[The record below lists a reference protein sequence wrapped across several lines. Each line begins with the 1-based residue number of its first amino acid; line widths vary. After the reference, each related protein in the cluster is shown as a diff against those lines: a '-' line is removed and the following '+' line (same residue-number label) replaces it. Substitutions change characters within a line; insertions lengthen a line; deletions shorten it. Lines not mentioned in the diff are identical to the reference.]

1 VTGAFEVTD
10 GRNPTVAAA
19 VADLLAEAGARRCY
33 TVPGESFLSLI
44 DEVDRHPRLQLVSV
58 RHESGAA
65 FMADADA
72 RLTGVPAVAMASRGP
87 GSSNLAIGVHT
98 AHQDSTPMVVLLG
111 QVDSQLRGR
120 EAFQEVD
127 LTAFYSPITKWAVT
141 AERAE
146 DVPGLVAQGW
156 QIATSGRPGP
166 VAIAIPSDF
175 VDAQVDLQHG
185 HLHATSL
192 HEGGHAATTSELD
205 GLVERLLAARRPVAI
220 AGEGARPARDLLVAA
235 AERFGI
241 GVCTSFRRQDAFPV
255 DHPNFLGHLAL
266 ATPDATVDAV
276 AGADLLLVIGT
287 RLDEVTTQRYRLP
300 APGCEVVP
308 IGRYGHGGIDADPAD
323 VLGELCRSGAAR
335 PLDWSQVHAAVDA
348 WSAAPA
354 VTADGG
360 VHPAAVI
367 AALHRHLPPDGIV
380 TNDAGNFAAFLHRY
394 WRFPPTTRQLAPVNG
409 AMGYAV
415 PAAVAAAVAA
425 PERTAVA
432 VVGDGGVLMTG
443 QEIETAVRL
452 GAPVVVLVL
461 QNGMYGTIAMHQ
473 ARDLGRTSGVDIGLV
488 DLVRWAEGL
497 GAAAYGVTDAGELDE
512 AVRRAVTGRR
522 PAVVA
527 VRTDPDVITP
537 TATLTG
543 LLERVPV

>member
-1 VTGAFEVTD
+1 MT
-10 GRNPTVAAA
+10 TVAAA
-19 VADLLAEAGARRCY
+19 VVELLAEAGARRCY

-44 DEVDRHPRLQLVSV
+44 DEVDRHPGLQLVSV

-72 RLTGVPAVAMASRGP
+72 RLTGVPAIAMASRGP

-98 AHQDSTPMVVLLG
+98 AHQDSTPMIVLLG

-127 LTAFYSPITKWAVT
+127 LTAFYTPITKWAVT

-146 DVPGLVAQGW
+146 DVPELVARGW
-156 QIATSGRPGP
+156 RIATSGRPGP

-175 VDAQVDLQHG
+175 VDAEFSGAVPPPVAEP
-185 HLHATSL
+185 ATL
-192 HEGGHAATTSELD
+192 DTAAVEELA
-205 GLVERLLAARRPVAI
+205 GRLLAARRPVAI
-220 AGEGARPARDLLVAA
+220 AGECARPARDRLVAA
-235 AERFGI
+235 AEHFGI
-241 GVCTSFRRQDAFPV
+241 GVCTSFRRQDAFPA

-276 AGADLLLVIGT
+276 TGADLLLVIGT

-300 APGCEVVP
+300 APGTEVVP

-323 VLGELCRSGAAR
+323 VLAALARRGGPAR
-335 PLDWSQVHAAVDA
+335 PVDWTQVHGAVDA
-348 WSAAPA
+348 WSTPPA
-354 VTADGG
+354 GDADGG

-394 WRFPPTTRQLAPVNG
+394 WRFPPTTTQLAPVNG

-415 PAAVAAAVAA
+415 PSAVAAAVAA

-497 GAAAYGVTDAGELDE
+497 GAAAYGVTDARELDE

-527 VRTDPDVITP
+527 VRTDPDIITP

>member
-1 VTGAFEVTD
+1 M
-10 GRNPTVAAA
+10 
-19 VADLLAEAGARRCY
+19 
-33 TVPGESFLSLI
+33 PGESFLSLI
-44 DEVDRHPRLQLVSV
+44 DEVDRHPGLQLVSV

-98 AHQDSTPMVVLLG
+98 ARQDSTPMVVLLG

-127 LTAFYSPITKWAVT
+127 LTAFYGPITKWAVT

-146 DVPGLVAQGW
+146 DVPELVARGW

-175 VDAQVDLQHG
+175 VDAEAAELQRG
-185 HLHATSL
+185 GRRAGAAGEQSHL
-192 HEGGHAATTSELD
+192 AATASDLAA
-205 GLVERLLAARRPVAI
+205 RLLAARRPVAI
-220 AGEGARPARDLLVAA
+220 AGEGARPARDHLVAA

-276 AGADLLLVIGT
+276 TGADLLVVIGT
-287 RLDEVTTQRYRLP
+287 RLDEITTQRYRLP
-300 APGCEVVP
+300 APGTEVVP

-323 VLGELCRSGAAR
+323 LLAALAR
-335 PLDWSQVHAAVDA
+335 HDGPARALDWAPVHAAVDA
-348 WSAAPA
+348 WSTPPA
-354 VTADGG
+354 VATDGG

-367 AALHRHLPPDGIV
+367 SALHRQLPPDGIV

-394 WRFPPTTRQLAPVNG
+394 WRFPATTTQLAPVNG

-415 PAAVAAAVAA
+415 PAAVAAATAA

-473 ARDLGRTSGVDIGLV
+473 ARDLGRTSGVDIGAV

-497 GAAAYGVTDAGELDE
+497 GAAAYGVTEAGELDE
-512 AVRRAVTGRR
+512 ALGRAVTGRR

-527 VRTDPDVITP
+527 VRTDPDVISP
-537 TATLTG
+537 TATLAG

>member
-1 VTGAFEVTD
+1 MT
-10 GRNPTVAAA
+10 TVAAA
-19 VADLLAEAGARRCY
+19 VVDLLAGAGARRCY

-44 DEVDRHPRLQLVSV
+44 DEVDRHPHLQLVSV

-127 LTAFYSPITKWAVT
+127 LAAFYGPITKWAVE

-146 DVPGLVAQGW
+146 DVPDLVARGW
-156 QIATSGRPGP
+156 RIATSGRPGP
-166 VAIAIPSDF
+166 VAIALPSDL
-175 VDAQVDLQHG
+175 VDVELPGGAVRAAPAPAAGAPLDPAAVEDLAG
-185 HLHATSL
+185 
-192 HEGGHAATTSELD
+192 
-205 GLVERLLAARRPVAI
+205 RLLAAARPVAI
-220 AGEGARPARDLLVAA
+220 AGEGARPARDLLVAT

-255 DHPNFLGHLAL
+255 EHPNFLGHLAL
-266 ATPDATVDAV
+266 ATPESTIDAV
-276 AGADLLLVIGT
+276 AGADLLLVLGT

-308 IGRYGHGGIDADPAD
+308 VGRYGLGGIDADPAE
-323 VLGELCRSGAAR
+323 VLAALARWPGPAR
-335 PLDWSQVHAAVDA
+335 PVDWTPVHAAVDA
-348 WSAAPA
+348 WSAHPAPDEPA
-354 VTADGG
+354 GG

-367 AALHRHLPPDGIV
+367 AALHRALPADGIV

-394 WRFPPTTRQLAPVNG
+394 WRFPPTTTQLAPVNG

-452 GAPVVVLVL
+452 EAPVVVLVL
-461 QNGMYGTIAMHQ
+461 QNGLYGTIAMHQ
-473 ARDLGRTSGVDIGLV
+473 ARDLGRTSGVDIGAV

-497 GAAAYGVTDAGELDE
+497 GAAAYGVTGAAELDD
-512 AVRRAVTGRR
+512 ALGRAVAGRR
-522 PAVVA
+522 PALVA
-527 VRTDPDVITP
+527 VQTDPEIISP
-537 TATLTG
+537 TATLAG
-543 LLERVPV
+543 LLERVPA

>member
-1 VTGAFEVTD
+1 V
-10 GRNPTVAAA
+10 RTVAAA

-33 TVPGESFLSLI
+33 TVPGESFLGLI
-44 DEVDRHPRLQLVSV
+44 DEVDRHPAFQLVSV

-72 RLTGVPAVAMASRGP
+72 RLTGIPAVAMASRGP

-98 AHQDSTPMVVLLG
+98 AHQDSTPMIVLLG
-111 QVDSQLRGR
+111 QVDSRLRGR

-127 LTAFYSPITKWAVT
+127 LTAFYGPITKWAVT
-141 AERAE
+141 AEHAE
-146 DVPGLVAQGW
+146 DVPGLVARGW
-156 QIATSGRPGP
+156 RIATSGRPGP
-166 VAIAIPSDF
+166 VAIAVPSDF
-175 VDAQVDLQHG
+175 VDIELPD
-185 HLHATSL
+185 ATVLSPAVASAPVPAAV
-192 HEGGHAATTSELD
+192 EGLAG
-205 GLVERLLAARRPVAI
+205 RLLDARQPVAI
-220 AGEGARPARDLLVAA
+220 AGEGARPARDRLVAA

-276 AGADLLLVIGT
+276 AGSDLLLVVGT

-300 APGCEVVP
+300 ALGCEVVP
-308 IGRYGHGGIDADPAD
+308 IGRYGPGGIDAEPAE
-323 VLGELCRSGAAR
+323 VLAALAQWPGPAR
-335 PLDWSQVHAAVDA
+335 PVDWAPVHSAVDA
-348 WSAAPA
+348 WSAPP
-354 VTADGG
+354 VVEPGQG

-367 AALHRHLPPDGIV
+367 AALHRNLPADGIV
-380 TNDAGNFAAFLHRY
+380 TNDAGNFTAFLHRY
-394 WRFPPTTRQLAPVNG
+394 WRFPPTTAQLAPVNG

-415 PAAVAAAVAA
+415 PSAVAAALAA
-425 PERTAVA
+425 PDRTAVA

-443 QEIETAVRL
+443 QEIETAVRI

-473 ARDLGRTSGVDIGLV
+473 ARDVGRTSGIDIGAV

-497 GAAAYGVTDAGELDE
+497 GAAAYGVTEAAQLDDALE
-512 AVRRAVTGRR
+512 RAITGRR

-527 VRTDPDVITP
+527 VQTDPEIISP
-537 TATLTG
+537 TATLAG
-543 LLERVPV
+543 LLERVPA

>member
-1 VTGAFEVTD
+1 VT
-10 GRNPTVAAA
+10 TVAAA
-19 VADLLAEAGARRCY
+19 VADLLAEAGGRRCY

-44 DEVDRHPRLQLVSV
+44 DEVDRNPHLQLVSV

-87 GSSNLAIGVHT
+87 GSANLAIGVHT
-98 AHQDSTPMVVLLG
+98 AHQDSTPMIVLLG

-127 LTAFYSPITKWAVT
+127 LTAFYGPITKWAVT

-146 DVPGLVAQGW
+146 DVPELVARGW
-156 QIATSGRPGP
+156 RIATSGRPGP
-166 VAIAIPSDF
+166 VAIAVPSDF
-175 VDAQVDLQHG
+175 VDVELPAGTARL
-185 HLHATSL
+185 APPPA
-192 HEGGHAATTSELD
+192 EAAALDPTVVEELA
-205 GLVERLLAARRPVAI
+205 GRLLAARRPVVI
-220 AGEGARPARDLLVAA
+220 AGEGARPARDRLIAA

-276 AGADLLLVIGT
+276 AAADLLLVVGT
-287 RLDEVTTQRYRLP
+287 RLDEITTQRYRLP
-300 APGCEVVP
+300 EPGCEVVP
-308 IGRYGHGGIDADPAD
+308 IGRYGTGGIDADPAE
-323 VLGELCRSGAAR
+323 VLAALAQWPGPAR
-335 PLDWSQVHAAVDA
+335 PVDWAPVHTAVEA
-348 WSAAPA
+348 WSAHPALDAPA
-354 VTADGG
+354 GG
-360 VHPAAVI
+360 VHPATLI
-367 AALHRHLPPDGIV
+367 AALHRALPSDGIV

-394 WRFPPTTRQLAPVNG
+394 WRFPPTTTQLAPANG

-443 QEIETAVRL
+443 QEIETAIRL

-473 ARDLGRTSGVDIGLV
+473 ARDLGRTSGVDIGAV

-497 GAAAYGVTDAGELDE
+497 GAAAYGVTEAGELDD
-512 AVRRAVTGRR
+512 ALRRAVDGRR

-527 VRTDPDVITP
+527 VQTDPEIISP
-537 TATLTG
+537 TATLAG
-543 LLERVPV
+543 LLERVPA

>member
-1 VTGAFEVTD
+1 LT
-10 GRNPTVAAA
+10 TVAAA
-19 VADLLAEAGARRCY
+19 VADLLAGAGARRCY

-44 DEVDRHPRLQLVSV
+44 DEVDRHPGLQLVSV

-98 AHQDSTPMVVLLG
+98 AHQDSTPMIVLLG

-127 LTAFYSPITKWAVT
+127 LTAFYGPITKWAVT

-146 DVPGLVAQGW
+146 DVPGLVAEGW
-156 QIATSGRPGP
+156 RIATSGRPGP

-175 VDAQVDLQHG
+175 VDVELPGAAVPTPARAAVHPAAVD
-185 HLHATSL
+185 
-192 HEGGHAATTSELD
+192 ELV
-205 GLVERLLAARRPVAI
+205 GRLLAARRPVAI
-220 AGEGARPARDLLVAA
+220 AGEGARPARDRLVAA
-235 AERFGI
+235 AVRFGI

-266 ATPDATVDAV
+266 STPDATVDAV

-287 RLDEVTTQRYRLP
+287 RLDEVTTQGYRLP
-300 APGCEVVP
+300 APGAEIVP
-308 IGRYGHGGIDADPAD
+308 IGRYGLGGIDAHPAD
-323 VLGELCRSGAAR
+323 VLATLARWDGPAR
-335 PLDWSQVHAAVDA
+335 PVDWTRVHAAVDA
-348 WSAAPA
+348 WSTLPA
-354 VTADGG
+354 VDADGG

-367 AALHRHLPPDGIV
+367 TALHRHLPPDGIV

-394 WRFPPTTRQLAPVNG
+394 WRFPPATAQLAPVNG

-473 ARDLGRTSGVDIGLV
+473 ARDLGRTSGVDIGAV

-497 GAAAYGVTDAGELDE
+497 GAAAYGVTEAGELDD
-512 AVRRAVTGRR
+512 ALRRAVTGRR

-527 VRTDPDVITP
+527 VRTDPDIITP
-537 TATLTG
+537 TATLAG

>member
-1 VTGAFEVTD
+1 VHVTD
-10 GRNPTVAAA
+10 AREVADRRGRTVAAA

-44 DEVDRHPRLQLVSV
+44 DEVERHSSLQLVSV

-65 FMADADA
+65 FMADADG

-98 AHQDSTPMVVLLG
+98 AHQDSTPVLVLLG
-111 QVDSQLRGR
+111 QVDSHLRGR

-127 LTAFYSPITKWAVT
+127 LTAFYGPITKWAVT

-146 DVPGLVAQGW
+146 DVPGLVAEGW
-156 QIATSGRPGP
+156 RIATSGRPGP

-175 VDAQVDLQHG
+175 VDAEFSGSVSPRVAEPPTLDTAAVDQLAAR
-185 HLHATSL
+185 LH
-192 HEGGHAATTSELD
+192 
-205 GLVERLLAARRPVAI
+205 AARRPVAI
-220 AGEGARPARDLLVAA
+220 AGEGARPARDLLVAV

-276 AGADLLLVIGT
+276 AEADLLLVVGT

-308 IGRYGHGGIDADPAD
+308 IGRYGLGGIDADPAA
-323 VLGELCRSGAAR
+323 VLALLASREGPAR
-335 PLDWSQVHAAVDA
+335 PVDWTRVHAAVDA
-348 WSAAPA
+348 WSAVPPA
-354 VTADGG
+354 EADGG

-394 WRFPPTTRQLAPVNG
+394 WRFPPTTTQLAPVNG

-415 PAAVAAAVAA
+415 PSAVAAAVAA

-473 ARDLGRTSGVDIGLV
+473 ARDLGRTSGVDIGPV

-497 GAAAYGVTDAGELDE
+497 GAAAYGVTEPGQLDDALH
-512 AVRRAVTGRR
+512 RAVTGKR

-527 VRTDPDVITP
+527 VRTDPEIITP
-537 TATLTG
+537 TATLAG

>member
-1 VTGAFEVTD
+1 VT
-10 GRNPTVAAA
+10 TVAAA

-44 DEVDRHPRLQLVSV
+44 DQVDRHPALQLVSV

-98 AHQDSTPMVVLLG
+98 AHQDSTPMIVLLG

-127 LTAFYSPITKWAVT
+127 LTAFYGPITKWAVT

-146 DVPGLVAQGW
+146 DVPGLVAEGW
-156 QIATSGRPGP
+156 RIATSGRPGP

-175 VDAQVDLQHG
+175 VDVELSGAVVPQPPAVEPAPVDV
-185 HLHATSL
+185 
-192 HEGGHAATTSELD
+192 EELA
-205 GLVERLLAARRPVAI
+205 GRLLSAQRPVAI
-220 AGEGARPARDLLVAA
+220 AGEGARPARDLLVAV
-235 AERFGI
+235 AEHFGV

-276 AGADLLLVIGT
+276 AGADLVLVVGT

-300 APGCEVVP
+300 GPGSEVVP
-308 IGRYGHGGIDADPAD
+308 IGRYGIGGIDADPAD
-323 VLGELCRSGAAR
+323 VLAALARRGGPAR
-335 PLDWSQVHAAVDA
+335 PVDWTSVHAAVDA
-348 WSAAPA
+348 WSTPPA
-354 VTADGG
+354 GNADGG

-367 AALHRHLPPDGIV
+367 AALHRHLPHDGIV

-394 WRFPPTTRQLAPVNG
+394 WRFPGTTTQLAPVNG

-415 PAAVAAAVAA
+415 PSAVAAAVAA

-452 GAPVVVLVL
+452 GAPLVVLVL

-473 ARDLGRTSGVDIGLV
+473 ARDLGRTSGVDIGSV

-497 GAAAYGVTDAGELDE
+497 GATAYGVTEAGQLDDALH
-512 AVRRAVTGRR
+512 RAVTGRR

-527 VRTDPDVITP
+527 VRTDPDIITP
-537 TATLTG
+537 AATLTG

>member
-1 VTGAFEVTD
+1 MT
-10 GRNPTVAAA
+10 TVAAA

-44 DEVDRHPRLQLVSV
+44 DEVDRHPGLQLVSV

-72 RLTGVPAVAMASRGP
+72 RLMGVPAVAMASRGP

-127 LTAFYSPITKWAVT
+127 LTAFYGPITKWAVT

-146 DVPGLVAQGW
+146 DVPGLVAEGW
-156 QIATSGRPGP
+156 RIATSGRPGP
-166 VAIAIPSDF
+166 VAIAVPSDF
-175 VDAQVDLQHG
+175 VDAEFPGTVTPPVVQP
-185 HLHATSL
+185 
-192 HEGGHAATTSELD
+192 ATTATVDDLA
-205 GLVERLLAARRPVAI
+205 GRLLAARRPVAI
-220 AGEGARPARDLLVAA
+220 AGEGARPARDRLVAA

-308 IGRYGHGGIDADPAD
+308 IGRHGHGGIDSDPAD
-323 VLGELCRSGAAR
+323 VLAALARWDGPAR
-335 PLDWSQVHAAVDA
+335 PVDWTEAHAAVDA
-348 WSAAPA
+348 WSTPP
-354 VTADGG
+354 TMDADGG

-367 AALHRHLPPDGIV
+367 AALHRHLPSDGII

-394 WRFPPTTRQLAPVNG
+394 WRFPPTTTQLAPVNG

-473 ARDLGRTSGVDIGLV
+473 ARDLGRTSGVDIGAV

-497 GAAAYGVTDAGELDE
+497 GAAAYGVTEAGELDD
-512 AVRRAVTGRR
+512 ALHRAVTGRR

-527 VRTDPDVITP
+527 VRTDPEIITP
-537 TATLTG
+537 TATLAG

>member
-1 VTGAFEVTD
+1 VI
-10 GRNPTVAAA
+10 TVAAA

-44 DEVDRHPRLQLVSV
+44 DEVDRHPELQLVSV

-72 RLTGVPAVAMASRGP
+72 RLTGIPAVAMASRGP

-127 LTAFYSPITKWAVT
+127 LTAFYGPITKWAVT

-146 DVPGLVAQGW
+146 DVPGLVAEGW
-156 QIATSGRPGP
+156 RIATSGRPGP

-175 VDAQVDLQHG
+175 VDVELSGAVVPQPPAVEPAPVDV
-185 HLHATSL
+185 
-192 HEGGHAATTSELD
+192 EELA
-205 GLVERLLAARRPVAI
+205 ERLLSAQRPVAI
-220 AGEGARPARDLLVAA
+220 AGEGARPARDLLVAV
-235 AERFGI
+235 AEHFGV

-266 ATPDATVDAV
+266 ATPEATVDAV
-276 AGADLLLVIGT
+276 AGADLLLVVGT
-287 RLDEVTTQRYRLP
+287 RLDEVTTQRYCLP
-300 APGCEVVP
+300 APSTEVVP
-308 IGRYGHGGIDADPAD
+308 IGRYGTGGIDADPAG
-323 VLGELCRSGAAR
+323 LLAALAR
-335 PLDWSQVHAAVDA
+335 QDGRTDAVDWAPVHAAVDA
-348 WSAAPA
+348 WSTPPA
-354 VTADGG
+354 VETGGG

-367 AALHRHLPPDGIV
+367 SALHRQLPPDGIV

-394 WRFPPTTRQLAPVNG
+394 WRFPATTTQLAPVNG

-415 PAAVAAAVAA
+415 PAAVAAATAA

-473 ARDLGRTSGVDIGLV
+473 ARDLGRTSGVDIGAV
-488 DLVRWAEGL
+488 DLACWAEGL
-497 GAAAYGVTDAGELDE
+497 GAAAYGVTEAGRLDE
-512 AVRRAVTGRR
+512 ALHRAITGRR

-527 VRTDPDVITP
+527 VRTDPDVISP